1 MLSTEKVLVL
11 EKPNHGDE
19 RCNDLEK
26 SIWSTVPINNKKKS
40 GQNLNVVSVSVRISN
55 PDDQ

>member
-1 MLSTEKVLVL
+1 MRSQITE
-11 EKPNHGDE
+11 DE
-19 RCNDLEK
+19 RCDDLEK

-55 PDDQ
+55 PDDR